1 MKILKNRPTAGS
13 RVALAPTP
21 RGPAVKG
28 TTSWLDIPQ
37 EKGKERKKAQGRP
50 GKYDER
56 ADRTLQAVAPKGKLD
71 KHLSSYKNET
81 STRALT
87 KMKRA
92 LTKSPSRNWKTSPR
106 PENCRRNRVS
116 QSLEH

>member
-1 MKILKNRPTAGS
+1 
-13 RVALAPTP
+13 
-21 RGPAVKG
+21 
-28 TTSWLDIPQ
+28 
-37 EKGKERKKAQGRP
+37 
-50 GKYDER
+50 
-56 ADRTLQAVAPKGKLD
+56 VAPKGKLD

-106 PENCRRNRVS
+106 PENCRRN
-116 QSLEH
+116 